1 MKLAGLFKKKNEV
14 PHCSAVIVAA
24 GSSQRMGSDKTMMEL
39 GSMPV
44 LARTLCVF
52 QQSELV
58 DEIIVVARRE
68 KLTEV
73 ADLCKKYGVDK
84 VSKVI
89 SGGATRM
96 ESALAGVSEV
106 NSRAKLI
113 AIHDGVRPLV
123 TRELISRTV
132 YAAAEYMAAVP
143 VIRSVDTL
151 KQVDDQKT
159 VVGSV
164 DREHTLRVQTPQV
177 FHADIIKGALTV
189 AVNRGLTFTDDCSAV
204 ELMAVKTHV
213 VPGDEDNIKLTTPR
227 DLLFASAILR
237 DRGDAL

>member
-1 MKLAGLFKKKNEV
+1 MRALYPDNIILMAGKECAKRGADFEGVMTTLKNWKRN
-14 PHCSAVIVAA
+14 
-24 GSSQRMGSDKTMMEL
+24 GL
-39 GSMPV
+39 
-44 LARTLCVF
+44 
-52 QQSELV
+52 
-58 DEIIVVARRE
+58 
-68 KLTEV
+68 
-73 ADLCKKYGVDK
+73 
-84 VSKVI
+84 
-89 SGGATRM
+89 
-96 ESALAGVSEV
+96 ESAADV
-106 NSRAKLI
+106 NR
-113 AIHDGVRPLV
+113 
-123 TRELISRTV
+123 
-132 YAAAEYMAAVP
+132 YM
-143 VIRSVDTL
+143 